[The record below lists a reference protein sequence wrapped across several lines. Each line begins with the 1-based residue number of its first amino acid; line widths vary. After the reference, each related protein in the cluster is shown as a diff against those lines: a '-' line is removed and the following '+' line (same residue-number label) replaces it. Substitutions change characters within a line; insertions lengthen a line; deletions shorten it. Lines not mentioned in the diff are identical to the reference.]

1 MLFGFDRELLRESLS
16 GDILTHDKF
25 GLLFTCSFALLCS
38 YWLWWCWTIPRF
50 LFFCCWSFS
59 VNKLEQR
66 PSRSSL
72 NWWWFLFYIIFFVR
86 FFFLSSDF
94 GICPLLSETGIS
106 KSGVISLLDFRPFN
120 FAIFLFQTKLI
131 FSLLCRYC
139 FLLFVWS
146 SFNSSLNKILVQSIH
161 SELHFLD
168 LPWPIPLQCYSGSE
182 PSYLVKNLEMKTK
195 VNHFLQILYHRLQF
209 LMLKF

>member
-38 YWLWWCWTIPRF
+38 YWLWWCWAIPRF

-86 FFFLSSDF
+86 FFCGFS
-94 GICPLLSETGIS
+94 
-106 KSGVISLLDFRPFN
+106 
-120 FAIFLFQTKLI
+120 FQWLV
-131 FSLLCRYC
+131 FVHC
-139 FLLFVWS
+139 FLKLAFQNLV
-146 SFNSSLNKILVQSIH
+146 LYLYLILG
-161 SELHFLD
+161 
-168 LPWPIPLQCYSGSE
+168 PL
-182 PSYLVKNLEMKTK
+182 
-195 VNHFLQILYHRLQF
+195 ILQF
-209 LMLKF
+209 FFFKPN

>member
-1 MLFGFDRELLRESLS
+1 MISLGYCLLAPLLYFALTGFGGVELSL
-16 GDILTHDKF
+16 GF
-25 GLLFTCSFALLCS
+25 CSFAIDPLVLTSWNRDLLGA
-38 YWLWWCWTIPRF
+38 LWIDGGFYST
-50 LFFCCWSFS
+50 SFS
-59 VNKLEQR
+59 LSDFSVD
-66 PSRSSL
+66 
-72 NWWWFLFYIIFFVR
+72 
-86 FFFLSSDF
+86 FLSSDF

-168 LPWPIPLQCYSGSE
+168 LPWPIPLQCYSGSK